1 VRIKD
6 FNKLKKQLDPQKIIR
21 KHCNLEIYLTDR
33 QLQEI
38 IDLKNKPVRR
48 THE

>member
-1 VRIKD
+1 MKIKE
-6 FNKLKKQLDPQKIIR
+6 FKKLKKQLDPKKIIY

-38 IDLKNKPVRR
+38 IDLKNK
-48 THE
+48 